1 MGLFQAIEFSN
12 GEIILDYHD
21 SEGLLKSIRYPN
33 GDFRLYDY
41 DKNGHVLEVSTDT
54 GKSISLKA
62 KPCLDLTKNS
72 QCVEVFSDG
81 DLMQKI
87 RVDQSGTVVFH
98 EQKGKLEFCRPF
110 NFVLFHLGHSAILS
124 LTGKV
129 QWRVKGI

>member
-1 MGLFQAIEFSN
+1 MTQSFS
-12 GEIILDYHD
+12 
-21 SEGLLKSIRYPN
+21 
-33 GDFRLYDY
+33 RLYDY

-87 RVDQSGTVVFH
+87 QVDQSGTVVFH
-98 EQKGKLEFCRPF
+98 EQKGKLEFSTTRIKKGVIRVF
-110 NFVLFHLGHSAILS
+110 ILGELKKQPGRQI
-124 LTGKV
+124 
-129 QWRVKGI
+129 